1 MTPVKFIDVDS
12 HLTEPADLWTSR
24 VSKKNAEYVPRV
36 VPDPTSGR
44 PRWRLGDH
52 LSFYVTELNHAGWR
66 EFYPSAPPDYAD
78 ADPGG
83 WDPTARVKK
92 LDENG
97 IVAQVLYPN
106 VIGFH
111 AFAFMEM
118 PGDAGLEC
126 VRVYNDFQAEFA
138 ATAPGRF
145 LPQMFLPF
153 WDVDASVAEMKRCR
167 ELGHKGINMGVETE
181 RMGLPR
187 LRDEH
192 WTPLLATAQDLE
204 LPIDFH
210 IGTAMR
216 TGDEMTKRMMQQR
229 LDELQW
235 AQNVA
240 MEFMGNGRGI
250 CEIIMGGICQRFPR
264 LKFVSVESGFG
275 YIPFLLESLDW
286 QFRSMSCD
294 KLNPDWLLPSEYFR
308 RQIYSTFWF
317 ETGIARQIDL
327 YPDNVMFETDYPHP
341 TSLSP
346 GPGSYAMSPQE
357 VIKANLSGLT
367 DEQRDKVLYR
377 TAARV
382 YGLEN

>member
-1 MTPVKFIDVDS
+1 MTAVKFVDVDS
-12 HLTEPADLWTSR
+12 HVTEPPDLWTSR
-24 VSKKNAEYVPRV
+24 ISKKNAEYAPV
-36 VPDPTSGR
+36 VITDERSGR
-44 PRWRLGDH
+44 PRWKLGKH
-52 LSFYVTELNHAGWR
+52 LSFYVVELNHAGWH
-66 EFYPSAPPDYAD
+66 EFYPSAPPDYAQ

-83 WDPTARVKK
+83 WDPVERVKK

-97 IVAQVLYPN
+97 IMAQVLYPN
-106 VIGFH
+106 IIGFH

-118 PGDAGLEC
+118 PREAGLEC
-126 VRVYNDFQAEFA
+126 VRAYNDFQADFA
-138 ATAPGRF
+138 ASAPGRF

-153 WDVDASVAEMKRCR
+153 WDVEASVAEMRRCR
-167 ELGHKGINMGVETE
+167 ELGHKGVNMGLETE
-181 RMGLPR
+181 AMGLPP
-187 LRDEH
+187 LREEH
-192 WTPLLATAQDLE
+192 WTPLLAEAQELE

-216 TGDEMTKRMMQQR
+216 TGEQMTKRMMQQR
-229 LDELQW
+229 LDELRW

-250 CEIIMGGICQRFPR
+250 TEIIMSGICQRFPR

-294 KLNPDWLLPSEYFR
+294 KLHPDWLLPSEYFR

-317 ETGIARQIDL
+317 EKGIGRQIDL

-346 GPGSYAMSPQE
+346 GEGSYAMSPQDT
-357 VIKANLSGLT
+357 IAKNLADLT
-367 DEQRDKVLYR
+367 EEQRRKVLFE
-377 TAARV
+377 TAAKV
-382 YGLEN
+382 YDISL